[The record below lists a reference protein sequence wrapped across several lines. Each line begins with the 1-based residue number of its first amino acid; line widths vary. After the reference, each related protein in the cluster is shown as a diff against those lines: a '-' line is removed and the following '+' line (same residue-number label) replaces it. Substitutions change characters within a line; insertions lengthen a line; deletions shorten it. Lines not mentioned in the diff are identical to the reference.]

1 MATTQV
7 HGSQPIVARVEDDR
21 AQPPIRWPHPNRSS
35 VLTIA
40 LWAIGLIVGLG
51 IPALIVPPWQKTA
64 TPAAGW
70 TAFTVTVLG
79 SAVMMASTSWHYRKT
94 KDSGILVLGLVPG
107 ATVIICG
114 VILVTVKVLG
124 FV

>member
-1 MATTQV
+1 MATTHVQ
-7 HGSQPIVARVEDDR
+7 GSQPIVARVEDDR

-40 LWAIGLIVGLG
+40 LWAIGGIVGLG

-64 TPAAGW
+64 TSAEAW
-70 TAFTVTVLG
+70 TAFSVTVIG
-79 SAVMMASTSWHYRKT
+79 SAIMMASTSWHYRKT
-94 KDSGILVLGLVPG
+94 KDTGILVLGLVPG

-114 VILVTVKVLG
+114 IILATVKVLG